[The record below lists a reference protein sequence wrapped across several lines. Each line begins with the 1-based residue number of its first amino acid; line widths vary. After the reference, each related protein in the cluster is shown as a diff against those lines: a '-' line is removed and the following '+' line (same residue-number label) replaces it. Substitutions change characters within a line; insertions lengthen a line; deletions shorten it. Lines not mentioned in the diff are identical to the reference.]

1 MKILNRTAITI
12 NYKKPFVDWT
22 NALTPEL
29 KQKEVNILGES
40 TTYLVKYSLDSA
52 DKCIKKYYKQLFEE
66 ELEGQ
71 WTDEND
77 WPEKRSFKL
86 FNDWFSYEISD
97 LVVDLA

>member
-1 MKILNRTAITI
+1 M
-12 NYKKPFVDWT
+12 P
-22 NALTPEL
+22 
-29 KQKEVNILGES
+29 
-40 TTYLVKYSLDSA
+40 
-52 DKCIKKYYKQLFEE
+52 IKNYKQLFEE